1 MMNFLEN
8 QRQIAS
14 SVRWEES
21 APRPQGIKVLLV
33 KRVTSVHL
41 ALILNSGLA
50 LQALIVVSDRD

>member
-21 APRPQGIKVLLV
+21 APRPQGIRVLLV
-33 KRVTSVHL
+33 KRGTSALL
-41 ALILNSGLA
+41 ALTLNSGLA
-50 LQALIVVSDRD
+50 LPALIVVSDQD

>member
-1 MMNFLEN
+1 MMNYLEN

-21 APRPQGIKVLLV
+21 APRLQEIKVPLV
-33 KRVTSVHL
+33 KRGTSVHL
-41 ALILNSGLA
+41 VLTLNSGLA